1 MVPWLKVAVGS
12 ALALNFS
19 IPLLVIGRTKTLHD
33 EPMALLV
40 ANLALADILF
50 VLNLVL
56 IGCLDLIFNH
66 VLYAA
71 CQSVQIAAACFGIAL
86 KMTQTLVALDQFIA
100 VVYPLHYRDI
110 MDRWTKWLL
119 VLPWLAVLFTAVLLV
134 IGRTNTLHDEPTA
147 PLVANLAL
155 ADLLCVMSVLLIG
168 IVDLIF
174 NRVLYVGCR
183 FVQIA
188 AACFAIALKMT
199 QMLVALDQ
207 FIAVVYLLHYR
218 DIMDLFAC
226 LGFLS
231 PVNRGSLMTCGLML
245 CVCLGTP
252 AGYVSARIYKS
263 ESDGEKWGLDV
274 LLTLTLCLG

>member
-119 VLPWLAVLFTAVLLV
+119 VLPWLAVLFTAVDFDK
-134 IGRTNTLHDEPTA
+134 IR
-147 PLVANLAL
+147 
-155 ADLLCVMSVLLIG
+155 
-168 IVDLIF
+168 
-174 NRVLYVGCR
+174 
-183 FVQIA
+183 
-188 AACFAIALKMT
+188 
-199 QMLVALDQ
+199 
-207 FIAVVYLLHYR
+207 
-218 DIMDLFAC
+218 
-226 LGFLS
+226 
-231 PVNRGSLMTCGLML
+231 
-245 CVCLGTP
+245 
-252 AGYVSARIYKS
+252 
-263 ESDGEKWGLDV
+263 
-274 LLTLTLCLG
+274 